1 MRRLIVKRLAGM
13 AVIILALTAVLFVLQ
28 KISPLD
34 PVHAMLG
41 SNASSQAL
49 AAQRHRLGL
58 DPPLADQYGHYLA
71 RPVRGNF
78 GTSYPTQGPVTRGFG
93 PFCPRTPQL
102 TPLSLGV

>member
-1 MRRLIVKRLAGM
+1 MYKRLAGR
-13 AVIILALTAVLFVLQ
+13 AVSILELTAVLFVLQ

-58 DPPLADQYGHYLA
+58 HPPLVDQYRHYLA
-71 RPVRGNF
+71 
-78 GTSYPTQGPVTRGFG
+78 GPVSRDFRTAHPTRRPG
-93 PFCPRTPQL
+93 PTDLRRLGPAPPPP
-102 TPLSLGV
+102 PLPWPAVRLVA

>member
-58 DPPLADQYGHYLA
+58 DRPLVDQYGHY
-71 RPVRGNF
+71 V
-78 GTSYPTQGPVTRGFG
+78 
-93 PFCPRTPQL
+93 
-102 TPLSLGV
+102 